1 MWKASQASAQA
12 LSTSIGPANA
22 KAGSIASPIA
32 GLTARKDRSRP
43 DTRCAPIRMSPV
55 IISIPL
61 KRFSSA
67 QARAMSLLLRV
78 PHLEGSVRARAS
90 KYKLCSR
97 TGGDGPSRGFQDG
110 QHRHGAAEEL
120 ESAAIGGNVLVV
132 AGARAEKVAEFIVS
146 PAEPGGRSRALEA
159 PHGPVSAFDAAV
171 ILLQPVIQVA
181 TGPVPHTLAQL
192 GPDRPGVA
200 VVAVRRDPVRGD
212 AGHRLGGA
220 EERLRGSHVAVLAEQ
235 HVDQVPVS

>member
-1 MWKASQASAQA
+1 MGLSSNMFTQGRRVKLWGVMPEAFVKANI
-12 LSTSIGPANA
+12 TC
-22 KAGSIASPIA
+22 
-32 GLTARKDRSRP
+32 LTVGQDRTAERGRACSR
-43 DTRCAPIRMSPV
+43 
-55 IISIPL
+55 
-61 KRFSSA
+61 
-67 QARAMSLLLRV
+67 
-78 PHLEGSVRARAS
+78 GSVRARAS
-90 KYKLCSR
+90 KYSLCSR
-97 TGGDGPSRGFQDG
+97 TCGNVPSRGFQDG
-110 QHRHGAAEEL
+110 QHRHGAAEEV

-212 AGHRLGGA
+212 AG
-220 EERLRGSHVAVLAEQ
+220 
-235 HVDQVPVS
+235 